1 LPSTKHKLLQ
11 LNLDLCIRFHEQ
23 RKHLHVEG
31 STAAKRLKNTGL
43 GAQSETEIYLA
54 SDYLKLI

>member
-1 LPSTKHKLLQ
+1 
-11 LNLDLCIRFHEQ
+11 
-23 RKHLHVEG
+23 VEG

-54 SDYLKLI
+54 SDYLKLIMAMPAELSSYDAN